1 MRIYY
6 DRDADINL
14 IKDKKIV
21 VVGYGSQ
28 GHAHSKNLRDT
39 GIENVAIALR
49 EGSATRKKAEKKRSP
64 PAGTSLNQ
72 NQNKSFQIEM
82 TEKKPFHVSGLEPT
96 KMKVL
101 GVNIFPL
108 VAKVAGL
115 MSDET
120 RKKQMTKKVMC
131 RLTKSFPPHF
141 AC

>member
-1 MRIYY
+1 
-6 DRDADINL
+6 
-14 IKDKKIV
+14 
-21 VVGYGSQ
+21 
-28 GHAHSKNLRDT
+28 
-39 GIENVAIALR
+39 
-49 EGSATRKKAEKKRSP
+49 
-64 PAGTSLNQ
+64 
-72 NQNKSFQIEM
+72 M

-131 RLTKSFPPHF
+131 RLTKSFPTHF
-141 AC
+141 SC